1 MIRLR
6 QVSKS
11 YFVGGE
17 WLTVLDKVD
26 LTIEEGEFISIM
38 GPSGSGKSTLMHIL
52 GCLDLPTEGDYWFR
66 NTHVSATPL
75 PSLATIRN
83 REIGFVFQNFHL
95 LPRMS
100 AARNVEL
107 PMLYANVSK
116 SERRLRTTSLLNQ
129 MGLEARYHHLPSE
142 LSGGQKQRVAIARAL
157 ANRPSLIL
165 ADEPTGAL
173 DSNTGGEIMALFG
186 RLHKA
191 GSTIVLIT
199 HDEQVASAAN
209 RIVRVAD
216 GRIVADSL
224 SVAGGE
230 PI

>member
-1 MIRLR
+1 MISL
-6 QVSKS
+6 QNVSKR

-17 WLTVLDKVD
+17 WLTVLDQVNV
-26 LTIEEGEFISIM
+26 TIEEGEFVSIM

-66 NTHVSATPL
+66 DTKVSAEPL
-75 PSLATIRN
+75 SSLANIRN

-107 PMLYANVSK
+107 PMIYGGVPKA
-116 SERRLRTTSLLNQ
+116 ERRMRTESLLRE
-129 MGLEARYHHLPSE
+129 MGLDTRMGHKPSE

-157 ANRPSLIL
+157 ANQPSLVL

-173 DSNTGGEIMALFG
+173 DSATGKDIMALFG
-186 RLHKA
+186 RMHAA
-191 GSTIVLIT
+191 GSTIVIIT
-199 HDEQVASAAN
+199 HDEQVARAAD
-209 RIVRVAD
+209 RIIRVAD
-216 GRIVADSL
+216 GRIMSE
-224 SVAGGE
+224 GE
-230 PI
+230 TL